1 MTQRLSSHATGK
13 NATMGLK
20 NTRFFTC
27 FSSNLTLFHS
37 LHSNQT
43 RFQKTGHQGKSGIKN
58 NMMTGTDATR
68 KDDDLWDDKKK
79 RTVNPRT

>member
-1 MTQRLSSHATGK
+1 MPQARTPQWVLKTPGFSHNLSSK
-13 NATMGLK
+13 
-20 NTRFFTC
+20 
-27 FSSNLTLFHS
+27 LTFFHS

-43 RFQKTGHQGKSGIKN
+43 RFQKTGHQAKSGMKN
-58 NMMTGTDATR
+58 NMMTGTEATR